1 MNQDVFQFLPETGR
15 EESRFLLFPEVPA
28 AVTADFAH
36 AARNHCCATMLTNY
50 CLYLESKGSLFPDLP
65 RAALFEK
72 IHRFVPNGPI
82 FSITKRAPKVFASL
96 EISSAAY
103 RLPLRL
109 RDTPCSKMTVLCRC
123 LEKQKDPAALL
134 VAAGPL
140 SWHWILAVGTVR
152 IFGIKYLLVSTGWH
166 RTPRLYRPDSGCR
179 VLAAW
184 EFSASASSTRSS
196 SS

>member
-96 EISSAAY
+96 EISSAAS

-140 SWHWILAVGTVR
+140 SWHWILA
-152 IFGIKYLLVSTGWH
+152 L
-166 RTPRLYRPDSGCR
+166 
-179 VLAAW
+179 
-184 EFSASASSTRSS
+184 
-196 SS
+196 

>member
-36 AARNHCCATMLTNY
+36 AAKNHCCATMLTNY

-72 IHRFVPNGPI
+72 IHRFVPNGP
-82 FSITKRAPKVFASL
+82 
-96 EISSAAY
+96 

-152 IFGIKYLLVSTGWH
+152 IFGIKYLLVITGWH

-184 EFSASASSTRSS
+184 ELSASASSTRSS

>member
-82 FSITKRAPKVFASL
+82 FSI
-96 EISSAAY
+96 
-103 RLPLRL
+103 
-109 RDTPCSKMTVLCRC
+109 CRC

-152 IFGIKYLLVSTGWH
+152 ILGIKYLLVITGWH